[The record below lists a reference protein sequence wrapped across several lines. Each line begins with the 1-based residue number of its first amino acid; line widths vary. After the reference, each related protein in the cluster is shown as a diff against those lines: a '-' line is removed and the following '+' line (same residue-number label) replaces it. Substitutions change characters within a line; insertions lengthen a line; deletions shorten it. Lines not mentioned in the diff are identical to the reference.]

1 MNFLLTLSFLLC
13 VHSSPSAVPLMLFF
27 PSSNVEEK
35 SETYQDDVKS
45 AVFILGKNQIKR
57 VIIKRQEFQSC
68 VEQYVF

>member
-1 MNFLLTLSFLLC
+1 
-13 VHSSPSAVPLMLFF
+13 MLFL

-68 VEQYVF
+68 VEQYVFKCCVCCSISSKKIF